1 MPGKTW
7 RYHGGNNSI
16 ISRNMNAR
24 QHNGQKNKKTNN
36 GWQNITQKSKD
47 WATLEEC
54 TKNRDNSDAAGG
66 YAVSASLVE
75 HVVLKILL
83 LVI

>member
-1 MPGKTW
+1 MPDNTMVKRTK
-7 RYHGGNNSI
+7 RQTMVDK
-16 ISRNMNAR
+16 ISHRNPKIE
-24 QHNGQKNKKTNN
+24 QQE
-36 GWQNITQKSKD
+36 S
-47 WATLEEC
+47 

>member
-1 MPGKTW
+1 MVNKTS
-7 RYHGGNNSI
+7 H
-16 ISRNMNAR
+16 RNPKIE
-24 QHNGQKNKKTNN
+24 QQE
-36 GWQNITQKSKD
+36 S
-47 WATLEEC
+47 

>member
-1 MPGKTW
+1 
-7 RYHGGNNSI
+7 
-16 ISRNMNAR
+16 MNAR
-24 QHNGQKNKKTNN
+24 QHNVKSTNRQTMVNKTSHRNPKIE
-36 GWQNITQKSKD
+36 QQES
-47 WATLEEC
+47 